1 MPRGGQQQLGPAGG
15 AQVLCPRGSVGA
27 SPAVGAG
34 GAGGTGGGVVPRQV
48 AVLSGQKVWGG
59 HGDTISPRLLPEDT
73 QVVGQPF
80 PGLGPLSIHKAPTAE
95 GHGTANGASG
105 VGLMG
110 GTSPAVQI
118 KAEPEA
124 RATPDQSAGLGV
136 LGGLVDDKVLLL
148 CPCLRRE
155 FQPGLVAAGA

>member
-1 MPRGGQQQLGPAGG
+1 MPRGGQQQLGLAGG

-34 GAGGTGGGVVPRQV
+34 GAGGIKGAGGTGGGVVPRQV
-48 AVLSGQKVWGG
+48 AVLSGQKFWGG
-59 HGDTISPRLLPEDT
+59 HGDTVSPRLLPEDT

-80 PGLGPLSIHKAPTAE
+80 PGLGPLSVHKAPTAE

-110 GTSPAVQI
+110 GMSPGSADQG
-118 KAEPEA
+118 
-124 RATPDQSAGLGV
+124 RA
-136 LGGLVDDKVLLL
+136 
-148 CPCLRRE
+148 
-155 FQPGLVAAGA
+155 